1 MNDKRVPPEIST
13 ALSAGAGVIVP
24 TSQRQASLRAAWA
37 EEQRAAGRKVWGTP
51 RIVTLTQ
58 LAESLVRDQHAID
71 GIPDGLL
78 PSEAEW
84 AQIRELRRDAGG
96 IAETRALLAAVRT
109 TAEWNIPTSAAS
121 LGASPEAELFSS
133 TLRDLRSLATRER
146 RKPLREWLGSL
157 TSPPGKWIAAGFGA
171 LPPVPAAALERIGAT
186 VVSRAVSPR
195 CPVSIT
201 TAETDDHELELIA
214 GWCRAH
220 LEQDPGRRLLIVD
233 ARVRARRRA
242 YERVLSQA
250 LTPGEWIASEARRF
264 STVFAIEGGQPLT
277 DFPLIAHALL
287 SLRLLTSRLT
297 FNDIVRWLRL
307 PFRDASDVFGGAAIE
322 AALREGRQLDYDAA
336 DLAAF
341 LEAPG
346 RGAAAATLAAQLR
359 RSLELLA
366 GERRSPA
373 EWSSHLLAALRATG
387 WHGTRVLRSDEQQ
400 TVARWQ
406 ALLDE
411 YSALGSWLPRST
423 AASAVETLSDLAA
436 ERSFD
441 PASVAAPITLTDSH
455 DDPLVR
461 FDGIWVAGLDAAQWP
476 PPPRADVFIPLRLQ
490 NAAGIPLASAAGQTR
505 LAHRSLDDWRG
516 STGQLVCSWG
526 RLDGDAHRSVSP
538 LLARLETSP
547 YDGQIAKPLA
557 ELLRTESLELLDD
570 SQGPPIDR
578 TRIVAGGV
586 RPLTLQAEC
595 GFRAYADVRLKA
607 RELETPAPG
616 IDPRDRGMLL
626 HKALELVWLQLANT
640 LGLKQATETRSLLI
654 NTIAPMVDESIVYVF
669 GGRIPVELT
678 HAISRERMRTERL
691 IESLLMKEL
700 ERSEF
705 SVAAVESLREVQIAG
720 GAFSFR
726 IDRIDNVEGGGCA
739 ILDYK
744 SGEPRTLR
752 WNSDRLRD
760 PQLIAYLL
768 AERGRDVQALANV
781 FLAGDR
787 AKFAGRSARS
797 RMLPGIKGLAADKIP
812 ADQIDAAWQ
821 ADVAE
826 WIDALQGIASDYLA
840 GRAPVEPAPDVC
852 RNCDLTILCRRL
864 ELEDMPDE
872 TFEGGD
878 E

>member
-1 MNDKRVPPEIST
+1 LNAKRVPPEISA
-13 ALSAGAGVIVP
+13 ALDAGAGIVVP
-24 TSQRQASLRAAWA
+24 TSQRQAALRAAWA
-37 EEQRAAGRKVWGTP
+37 EEQRAAGRKVWATP
-51 RIVTLTQ
+51 RIVTLAQ
-58 LAESLVRDQHAID
+58 LAESLVREQHAHD

-78 PSEAEW
+78 PPEAEW
-84 AQIRELRRDAGG
+84 AQVRERRREAGG
-96 IAETRALLAAVRT
+96 IAEARALLAAVRT
-109 TAEWNIPTSAAS
+109 VAEWNIPASAAA
-121 LGASPEAELFSS
+121 LGASPEAELLSA
-133 TLRDLRSLATRER
+133 TLHDLRALATREE
-146 RKPLREWLGSL
+146 RKPLRDWLGSL
-157 TSPPGKWIAAGFGA
+157 KSSPQEWIAAGFRT
-171 LPPVPAAALERIGAT
+171 LPPIPAAVLERLGARI
-186 VVSRAVSPR
+186 VSRDVSAQSPL
-195 CPVSIT
+195 SLA
-201 TAETDDHELELIA
+201 TAENDEHEIELIA

-250 LTPGEWIASEARRF
+250 LTPGEWIATDARRF

-297 FNDIVRWLRL
+297 FSEIVRWLRL

-322 AALREGRQLDYDAA
+322 AALRDGRQLDYDAA
-336 DLAAF
+336 ELATF

-346 RGAAAATLAAQLR
+346 RGDAAAALAAHLR
-359 RSLELLA
+359 RALELLA

-373 EWSSHLLAALRATG
+373 EWSPRLLAALRATG
-387 WHGTRVLRSDEQQ
+387 WHGTRALRSDEQQ

-406 ALLDE
+406 SLLDE

-423 AASAVETLSDLAA
+423 AESAVETLSDLAA

-461 FDGIWVAGLDAAQWP
+461 FDGIWVAGLDAGQWP
-476 PPPRADVFIPLRLQ
+476 PPPRPDVFIPLRLQ
-490 NAAGIPLASAAGQTR
+490 NAAGIPWASAAGQTR
-505 LAHRSLDDWRG
+505 LAHGSLADWRG
-516 STGQLVCSWG
+516 STSQLVCSWG

-547 YDGQIAKPLA
+547 YDGRVAKPLA
-557 ELLRTESLELLDD
+557 ESLRTESLETLDD
-570 SQGPPIDR
+570 STGLAVDR
-578 TRIVAGGV
+578 TRTVAGGV

-607 RELETPAPG
+607 RELESPAPG
-616 IDPRDRGMLL
+616 VDPRDRGMLL
-626 HKALELVWLQLANT
+626 HKALELVWSQLGNT

-654 NTIAPMVDESIVYVF
+654 NTIAPLVDKAIAYVF
-669 GGRIPVELT
+669 RGRIPPELT
-678 HAISRERMRTERL
+678 HAISRERMRVERL

-744 SGEPRTLR
+744 SGEPRALR
-752 WNSDRLRD
+752 WNGDRLRD

-768 AERGRDVQALANV
+768 AERGRDVQGLANV

-787 AKFAGRSARS
+787 AKFVGRSARN
-797 RMLPGIKGLAADKIP
+797 RLLPGVKGLAADKIP

-821 ADVAE
+821 ADVAQ
-826 WIDALQGIASDYLA
+826 WIGALHGIASDYLA
-840 GRAPVEPAPDVC
+840 GHAPVEPAPDVC

-864 ELEDMPDE
+864 ELEEMPDE
-872 TFEGGD
+872 SGEFGD